1 MIANEQYRLTL
12 TGLKGSHPLGALAA
26 FGLLRCLNEKSE
38 FGIPRLHWDL
48 QDDWLA
54 VLTTEQ
60 PINCENLVNY
70 LIKRMETWHNRCEF
84 TWEDKIDTDPQR
96 FADTVRDALDK
107 TTPQDRRG
115 VDFFASF
122 GCELIIPNGKLKPT
136 AFQMTSGNQA
146 FLKLLRELAESLSEA
161 PTNTKTGE
169 KAKSERAKK
178 AEEEKRKKREFEIQN
193 SFHEALFG
201 PWRYKDDQHSLGWD
215 PTMERLHA
223 LRSKAP
229 TKDKENLSVR
239 AAVWLAAEAL
249 PLFPCAPVGR
259 RLITRGFSEQRDN
272 DHFSWPIWHC
282 PLAIDTTR
290 SLLALKAL
298 TEDNPPLST
307 LRAYGI
313 VEVFRSQKVKTG
325 GDRGYYRIF
334 RPAYPCIEGKA

>member
-1 MIANEQYRLTL
+1 MANEQCHLKL

-26 FGLLRCLNEKSE
+26 FGLLGCLSEASE
-38 FGIPRLHWDL
+38 FGIPRLHWER

-60 PINCENLVNY
+60 PVSRENLANH
-70 LIKRMETWHNRCEF
+70 LIKRMGTWHNRCEF
-84 TWEDKIDTDPQR
+84 TWGDKIDTDPQR
-96 FADTVRDALDK
+96 FADTARDAVDK
-107 TTPQDRRG
+107 ATSQDRRKA
-115 VDFFASF
+115 DFFAAF

-136 AFQMTSGNQA
+136 AFQMTSGPQA
-146 FLKLLRELAESLSEA
+146 FLKLLCELAASLSET
-161 PTNTKTGE
+161 PTKIGE
-169 KAKSERAKK
+169 KSKSERAKK
-178 AEEEKRKKREFEIQN
+178 AEEEKRKKREFEIQS

-259 RLITRGFSEQRDN
+259 RLITRGFTEQRDN
-272 DHFSWPIWHC
+272 DRFSWPIWHC

-313 VEVFRSQKVKTG
+313 VEIFRSQKVKTG

-334 RPAYPCIEGKA
+334 RPAYPCIERKA